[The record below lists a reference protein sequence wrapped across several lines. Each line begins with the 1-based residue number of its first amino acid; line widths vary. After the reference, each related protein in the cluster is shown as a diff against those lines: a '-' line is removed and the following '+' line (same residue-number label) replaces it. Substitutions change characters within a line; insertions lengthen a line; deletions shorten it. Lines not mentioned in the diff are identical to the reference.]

1 MNPFGILVR
10 AFRAAVRSEVERAMA
25 DRRAAL
31 RQAESPEIAD
41 LKRLFRGA
49 GLTVVDIMPAGR
61 CERPGADVIPFPAA
75 NTNHS
80 EPPPSA
86 A

>member
-1 MNPFGILVR
+1 MIGLLVR
-10 AFRAAVRSEVERAMA
+10 AFRAAVRTEVERALA

-31 RQAESPEIAD
+31 RQPDTDELSD
-41 LKRLFRGA
+41 LRRLFRGA
-49 GLTVVDIMPAGR
+49 GLTVVDVVTVSDLPS
-61 CERPGADVIPFPAA
+61 ADVIPFPTA
-75 NTNHS
+75 NTNHP